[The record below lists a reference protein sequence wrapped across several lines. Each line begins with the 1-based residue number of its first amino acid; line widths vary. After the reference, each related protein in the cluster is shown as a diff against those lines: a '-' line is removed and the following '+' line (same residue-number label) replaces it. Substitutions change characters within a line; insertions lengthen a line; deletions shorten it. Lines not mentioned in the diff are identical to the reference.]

1 MSRHR
6 VKAISYDDDDVDGD
20 YDEEDYCEGEED
32 AEAQKQLEIDTN
44 EVIQRLR
51 SGSPSVTSITKAEVQ
66 EALWHYYNDVEKSV
80 NYLRSELYTYIIG
93 IFQNGR
99 RRLIQDH

>member
-20 YDEEDYCEGEED
+20 YDEDDYCESEED

-44 EVIQRLR
+44 EVIQRLL
-51 SGSPSVTSITKAEVQ
+51 SGSPSVASITKAEVQ
-66 EALWHYYNDVEKSV
+66 ESLWHYYNDVEKSV
-80 NYLRSELYTYIIG
+80 NYLRSELYTYIMG

-99 RRLIQDH
+99 RHPIQDH